1 MIKKFFTML
10 LIASMA
16 LVNFSCDE
24 TNSDTPV
31 DPNEEPDV
39 TPEEDKDIIANISY
53 VGALNVE
60 SAGVTAYTNDS
71 AELEVTGE
79 SDTEFSIIMYEMKF
93 AEGMPVTLDITIPG
107 LTLDTE
113 SGDFSA
119 ESIIPTV
126 GGAEMAA
133 YSMTNIS
140 GNLTDSNLTL
150 NFECYGSEVTYSGT
164 AQ

>member
-24 TNSDTPV
+24 TTNDTPV

-39 TPEEDKDIIANISY
+39 TPEEDDVIANISY
-53 VGALNVE
+53 VGVLNVE
-60 SAGVTAYTNDS
+60 SEGVTAYTNDS

-79 SDTEFSIIMYEMKF
+79 SDTEFSIIMYSMKF
-93 AEGMPVTLDITIPG
+93 AEAMPVTLDITIPS
-107 LTLDTE
+107 LSLDTE
-113 SGDFSA
+113 TGDFSA

-133 YSMTNIS
+133 YSMTNLS
-140 GNLTDSNLTL
+140 GNLTNSSLTL
-150 NFECYGSEVTYSGT
+150 NFTCYGSEVTYSGV